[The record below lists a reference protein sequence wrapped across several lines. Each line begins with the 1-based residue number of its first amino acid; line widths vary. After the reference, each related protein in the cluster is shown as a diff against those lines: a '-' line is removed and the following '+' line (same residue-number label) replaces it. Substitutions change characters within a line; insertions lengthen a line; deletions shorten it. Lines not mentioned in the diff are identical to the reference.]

1 MVQTFGHMEVS
12 WGGGRLLGPGWGLGP
27 PQAGSAA
34 RRGSLSQALPCGGR
48 GWGLVRPQVPGGG
61 RTGPAAAAP
70 QTPWPCSISREDPPP
85 ALSPACV
92 SGVTVTCFPRRAAQW
107 AGSRVLLPSDP
118 STCRPPLP
126 GSSRVRRG
134 RGSASGSGAL
144 AGARPRP
151 SRPSH
156 PAVPSGFSSLS
167 PTGAPKATRAFRVPE
182 PFHFELLSF

>member
-12 WGGGRLLGPGWGLGP
+12 GGGGGSWG
-27 PQAGSAA
+27 QAGAWGHPRQEALHAEARSRRPCPAA
-34 RRGSLSQALPCGGR
+34 AGAGAWSDPRSQVAGARGPLQP
-48 GWGLVRPQVPGGG
+48 PPKPP
-61 RTGPAAAAP
+61 GPAA
-70 QTPWPCSISREDPPP
+70 SSREDPPP

-107 AGSRVLLPSDP
+107 AGSRVLLPSDL